1 MLLPARFDQRELN
14 IVHYQAA
21 TFRPLIA
28 KQQKPYRV
36 GIWVVPLLI
45 VSAMFQNYF
54 DLLSVMSGESLKLY
68 QAQGPLAIRALKD
81 MTYIFIIFALI
92 YFIYSSRN
100 NVSIAFLLIFT
111 VAICLFALSIGKHNL
126 ITAAL
131 GLRWITPLLIFMLMK
146 DWAGHFD
153 GRAVIGWVYGG
164 MLICAALQIYQ
175 LFNMPPIYGTIFGLS
190 ARTPGIFLAPNTA
203 SFFGCTGAAFIITF
217 SGGNFRHKVASAS
230 LALVI
235 SSLAQSGTGVVVSA
249 FLILHIFLARSQAVL
264 FIAAGL
270 AMLWVIPNL
279 DTLLLRDGFTELS
292 GGGRIDR
299 FSEIVSESAFS
310 LNNFGF
316 YTNAA
321 NLADA
326 MSQYRRAVDSLIA
339 SFIGNFGATTA
350 FVLAALI
357 FFILENFKG
366 ARLSNF
372 VPILSV
378 FVVFSFSTIV
388 FEAYPMNILIA
399 LSFWG
404 AKNLSFEKRGQG
416 IA

>member
-1 MLLPARFDQRELN
+1 MNTLSSSGNFQNKASALARNKL
-14 IVHYQAA
+14 
-21 TFRPLIA
+21 
-28 KQQKPYRV
+28 YRV

-54 DLLSVMSGESLKLY
+54 DLQSVMSGESLKLY

-81 MTYIFIIFALI
+81 TTYIFIILALI
-92 YFIYSSRN
+92 YFIYTSGS
-100 NVSIAFLLIFT
+100 NVSITFLLIFT
-111 VAICLFALSIGKHNL
+111 VSLCLFALSIGKHNL

-146 DWAGHFD
+146 DWVRHFD

-164 MLICAALQIYQ
+164 MLICAGLQIYQ

-203 SFFGCTGAAFIITF
+203 SFFGCTCAAFIITF
-217 SGGNFRHKVASAS
+217 SGGNFWHKVASAS
-230 LALVI
+230 LAFFI

-249 FLILHIFLARSQAVL
+249 FLILHIFFARSQALL

-279 DTLLLRDGFTELS
+279 DILLSRDGFTELS
-292 GGGRIDR
+292 GGGRVDR

-350 FVLAALI
+350 FVLAAFI
-357 FFILENFKG
+357 FFIMENFKG
-366 ARLSNF
+366 TKFSNV

-404 AKNLSFEKRGQG
+404 AKNLSLDKRGHQ